1 MHGSITPPEWYRKVT
16 SWNITIILCLYI
28 VLVNI
33 IFMMMEKSAIT
44 REGKVYHDHDLLH
57 DCLSTARIAIFFFR
71 FSATD
76 SGLTFLED

>member
-1 MHGSITPPEWYRKVT
+1 
-16 SWNITIILCLYI
+16 
-28 VLVNI
+28 
-33 IFMMMEKSAIT
+33 MMMEKSAIT